1 MSGQRVST
9 VILEQQ
15 TNSNQ
20 YNSRC
25 KLALMLLLLCL
36 WPFASSHAD
45 TTTRTDRIAQPDR
58 HDDLK
63 INEWGIWGQ
72 DMQPE
77 QWQTESP
84 LASEF
89 GVGINGS
96 EEMELNLLDDSNLID
111 DASGV
116 KPEDELDLELQKLP
130 EGF

>member
-1 MSGQRVST
+1 MSGQGVST
-9 VILEQQ
+9 VILELQ
-15 TNSNQ
+15 TNSSPCH
-20 YNSRC
+20 SRC
-25 KLALMLLLLCL
+25 NIALTLLLLCL
-36 WPFASSHAD
+36 WPVASSHAD
-45 TTTRTDRIAQPDR
+45 TTRTDVMTQPDR

-72 DMQPE
+72 DLQSE